1 MQKEYRVGIE
11 FEYWLTQYRNKSAA
25 GIKSFDNITLSELT
39 PALNNRPGMDDASLH
54 KGDASIKAGYW
65 YVEGDERFSPEGKL
79 IAQVIKSAR
88 HRQSR

>member
-25 GIKSFDNITLSELT
+25 GIKSFDNITLSELA

-54 KGDASIKAGYW
+54 KGDAGIKAYGM
-65 YVEGDERFSPEGKL
+65 
-79 IAQVIKSAR
+79 
-88 HRQSR
+88 HRKNILCKWWKHLH